1 MEEEDRRGHK
11 FSQGWHRKSGYLSK
25 LSQKTG
31 INIVAGTGYYVESSH
46 SQELVRTATVE
57 AIAKHLTG
65 EIVNGCVDDTNVK
78 CGFIGEV
85 GISDEM
91 KGCVSSGCFC
101 PFSKNSSKF
110 LAKNSTLWRQLW
122 VSRKKLKFL

>member
-91 KGCVSSGCFC
+91 KGCVSSGF
-101 PFSKNSSKF
+101 F
-110 LAKNSTLWRQLW
+110 
-122 VSRKKLKFL
+122 

>member
-31 INIVAGTGYYVESSH
+31 INIVVGTGYYVGSSH

-57 AIAKHLTG
+57 TIAKHLAG

-91 KGCVSSGCFC
+91 KGCVSSGF
-101 PFSKNSSKF
+101 F
-110 LAKNSTLWRQLW
+110 
-122 VSRKKLKFL
+122 